1 MVLLPILPVPFI
13 ASGGVVHLERFPLP
27 SPSPPWPYGLG
38 PPFDG
43 AERWLK
49 IDLSTQTLTAYQGS
63 TAVREMPISS
73 GVRPEWTTPN
83 GTFWIYRKIVEDR
96 MRGHDQHSGER
107 WDVAHVPWAQY
118 FKDGIA
124 IHGAWWNHHFGI
136 PNSHGCIQVPTR
148 TFNPHPGNTPD
159 DAAWLYRFTTVGT
172 MVRIVGTTPER
183 RSSQPLPYPTVSAV
197 VRIDARFGA
206 SSNP

>member
-1 MVLLPILPVPFI
+1 MVLLPILPVPLS
-13 ASGGVVHLERFPLP
+13 AGVGVAQVERVAL
-27 SPSPPWPYGLG
+27 PSPPWPYGLG
-38 PPFDG
+38 PHLDG
-43 AERWLK
+43 DERWLK
-49 IDLSTQTLTAYQGS
+49 IDLSNQTLTAYQGS

-73 GVRPEWTTPN
+73 GVRPQWTTPN

-107 WDVAHVPWAQY
+107 WDVTHVPWAQY

-124 IHGAWWNHHFGI
+124 IHGAWWNHRFGI
-136 PNSHGCIQVPTR
+136 PKSHGCIQVPTR

-183 RSSQPLPYPTVSAV
+183 CLSQPLPYPKASTVLLIGAT
-197 VRIDARFGA
+197 FGA